1 MDKKEKDHN
10 LKFIK
15 FRFKKF
21 INVIHPNDVYED
33 WKETGIDLDG
43 DTVLAIPRFFG
54 KHKVVKLFIHGIDN
68 YYRVLEILDF
78 NPKALPRAWN

>member
-1 MDKKEKDHN
+1 MDKKKKDYN

-15 FRFKKF
+15 FRFKEF
-21 INVIHPNDVYED
+21 ITVIRPNDVYKD

-54 KHKVVKLFIHGIDN
+54 KRKVVKLFIHGIDN
-68 YYRVLEILDF
+68 YYKVLEIIRF
-78 NPKALPRAWN
+78 KPKAVMYD

>member
-1 MDKKEKDHN
+1 MNKKEKNYN

-21 INVIHPNDVYED
+21 INVIYQNDGCKD

-43 DTVLAIPRFFG
+43 DTVLAVPRFFG
-54 KHKVVKLFIHGIDN
+54 KRKLVKLFIHGIDN
-68 YYRVLEILDF
+68 YYKVLEIL
-78 NPKALPRAWN
+78 K

>member
-15 FRFKKF
+15 FKFKEF
-21 INVIHPNDVYED
+21 IYVIHPNNVCKD

-43 DTVLAIPRFFG
+43 DTILAIPRFFG
-54 KHKVVKLFIHGIDN
+54 KRKIVRLFIHGIKN

-78 NPKALPRAWN
+78 NPKALPRA